1 MSYARV
7 LCVGLIGVSG
17 HIIEVEADLSAG
29 LPIVL
34 LTGLPDTALNEA
46 RDRVRAAVVNSGA
59 TWPNRRMTVNLLPA
73 DLPKHGSS
81 FDLAIAT
88 AMLASAGE
96 LPLGPLEDVILLGE
110 LGLSVGL
117 LAAMLVAPQPS
128 QVRRWLGM
136 LADYAAIGGVMY
148 LQGESAS
155 PLYAAYLWVS
165 IGNGMRYG
173 PLYLYASTTLAALS
187 FAAMMTFTPYWLQ
200 NQYLSW
206 GLLLGLVAVPLYF
219 ASLLKALTAAIEEA
233 RRANLAKSRF
243 LANMSHEFR
252 TPLNGLSGMSE
263 LLASTRLD
271 TEQRGYLETIQAAS
285 RSLLALVEDVLDI
298 SAIEA
303 GKLRLKQEAF
313 NLNALLEQI
322 NLMLRPEAR
331 SKRLDYTVTV
341 MPEVPAQ
348 LRGDAHHLQQV
359 LVNLLSNAIK
369 FTSSGE
375 VRMTVARSAVAGT
388 GRQVRLRF
396 TVSDTGIGIPASARA
411 RLFEAFEQVDNSL
424 VRKHQGSGLGTTIAK
439 GLTEAMGGS
448 IGFESSENVG
458 SRFWIELPFDPVIE
472 SVRASA
478 GSKSHIADA
487 RMPRSPS
494 TAHNVIAF
502 ADPFSRHRARVKSA
516 RILVA
521 DDHAAN
527 RLLLQGVLQKAGH
540 RVMTVED
547 GEAALDALASGG
559 FELALMD
566 LHMPSLS
573 GIDLLRQLRVME
585 AGRRAR
591 TPVIIVS
598 ADATPEAAR
607 VCRDAGARAFITK
620 PFVAGRLLDAIG
632 AILAGGND
640 EEVDNPPQDALASA
654 GEVLDT
660 SVLDEFESLGMGRA
674 FEADFIGQCIA
685 DARVALARMRQAA
698 AAGDWERFRDQAH
711 AMKGIAGN
719 LGLVQCAALSGGL
732 MQMTA
737 FELERDWQRHCE
749 SMAQRLHDGEQVL
762 RARGSWVPAREDSP
776 LQP

>member
-1 MSYARV
+1 MSRSIA
-7 LCVGLIGVSG
+7 
-17 HIIEVEADLSAG
+17 
-29 LPIVL
+29 
-34 LTGLPDTALNEA
+34 TGP
-46 RDRVRAAVVNSGA
+46 DRVRQALAQLRLRLHGRADSEHAQVFVRIAITLLFSLYLGWKVGWGNGGPA
-59 TWPNRRMTVNLLPA
+59 LFQTWL
-73 DLPKHGSS
+73 
-81 FDLAIAT
+81 
-88 AMLASAGE
+88 
-96 LPLGPLEDVILLGE
+96 ILLGE
-110 LGLSVGL
+110 LGLSIGL
-117 LAAMLVAPQPS
+117 LAAILVAPGPS
-128 QVRRWLGM
+128 PLRRWLGM

-148 LQGESAS
+148 LQGEPAS

-173 PLYLYASTTLAALS
+173 PRYLYASTALAALS
-187 FAAMMTFTPYWLQ
+187 FAAMMTFTPYWLH
-200 NQYLSW
+200 NRYLSW
-206 GLLLGLVAVPLYF
+206 GLLLGLAAVPLYF
-219 ASLLKALTAAIEEA
+219 ASLLDALTAAIEEA

-271 TEQRGYLETIQAAS
+271 AEQRGYLETIQAAS

-303 GKLRLKQEAF
+303 GKLRLKQESF
-313 NLNALLEQI
+313 NLHALLEQI

-341 MPEVPAQ
+341 SPEVPVQ

-369 FTSSGE
+369 FTTSGE
-375 VRMTVARSAVAGT
+375 VRMTVAKSTAGGP
-388 GRQVRLRF
+388 GRVRLRF

-411 RLFEAFEQVDNSL
+411 KLFEAFEQVDSSL
-424 VRKHQGSGLGTTIAK
+424 ARRHQGSGLGTTIAK

-458 SRFWIELPFDPVIE
+458 SRFWVELPFEVAAE
-472 SVRASA
+472 SVRTSA
-478 GSKSHIADA
+478 AGEAGAADA
-487 RMPRSPS
+487 RRPPSPAA
-494 TAHNVIAF
+494 AHNIIAF
-502 ADPFSRHRARVKSA
+502 ADPFSRHRARVKSV

-547 GEAALDALASGG
+547 GEAALDALAGGG
-559 FELALMD
+559 FELALLD

-585 AGRRAR
+585 AGTRNR
-591 TPVIIVS
+591 TPVVIIS
-598 ADATPEAAR
+598 ADATPESAR
-607 VCRDAGARAFITK
+607 ACRDAGARAFITK
-620 PFVAGRLLDAIG
+620 PFAAGRLLDAI
-632 AILAGGND
+632 ASILAGGNG
-640 EEVDNPPQDALASA
+640 EEMLDGPRSA
-654 GEVLDT
+654 AQVSAREVLDP
-660 SVLDEFESLGMGRA
+660 SVLDEFASLGMGKS

-685 DARVALARMRQAA
+685 DARAALARMRQAGA
-698 AAGDWERFRDQAH
+698 EGDWEQFHDQAH

-719 LGLVQCAALSGGL
+719 LGLVQCAGLSGGL
-732 MQMTA
+732 MQMTS
-737 FELERDWQRHCE
+737 FELERDWKRHCE
-749 SMAQRLHDGEQVL
+749 SLAQRLRDGEQAL
-762 RARGSWVPAREDSP
+762 QARGSWIPAREDNPQSP
-776 LQP
+776 

>member
-1 MSYARV
+1 MRPALAWVRLRLRGRADSEHAQVFVRIAITLLFSLY
-7 LCVGLIGVSG
+7 LGWKVGWGD
-17 HIIEVEADLSAG
+17 HTPG
-29 LPIVL
+29 LF
-34 LTGLPDTALNEA
+34 
-46 RDRVRAAVVNSGA
+46 S
-59 TWPNRRMTVNLLPA
+59 TWL
-73 DLPKHGSS
+73 
-81 FDLAIAT
+81 
-88 AMLASAGE
+88 
-96 LPLGPLEDVILLGE
+96 ILLGE
-110 LGLSVGL
+110 LALAIGL
-117 LAAMLVAPQPS
+117 LVAILVAPQPS

-173 PLYLYASTTLAALS
+173 PPYLYASTALAALS

-200 NQYLSW
+200 NRYLSW

-303 GKLRLKQEAF
+303 GKLRLKQESF

-331 SKRLDYTVTV
+331 SKRLDYAVTV
-341 MPEVPAQ
+341 LPEVPEQ
-348 LRGDAHHLQQV
+348 LRGDPQHLQQV

-369 FTSSGE
+369 FTASGE
-375 VRMTVARSAVAGT
+375 VRMTVAKTAGIGT
-388 GRQVRLRF
+388 ERVRLRF

-411 RLFEAFEQVDNSL
+411 RLFEAFEQADNSL
-424 VRKHQGSGLGTTIAK
+424 ARKHQGSGLGTTIAK

-448 IGFESSENVG
+448 IGFESNENVG
-458 SRFWIELPFDPVIE
+458 SRFWVELPFDAAVEPAH
-472 SVRASA
+472 AST
-478 GSKSHIADA
+478 GGKSQTADA
-487 RMPRSPS
+487 RIPPAPP

-502 ADPFSRHRARVKSA
+502 ADPFSRHRARIRSA
-516 RILVA
+516 RVLVA

-547 GEAALDALASGG
+547 GEVALDALAGGG
-559 FELALMD
+559 FELALLD

-585 AGRRAR
+585 AGTRTR
-591 TPVIIVS
+591 TPVVIIS
-598 ADATPEAAR
+598 ADATPESAQA
-607 VCRDAGARAFITK
+607 CRDAGARAFITK
-620 PFVAGRLLDAIG
+620 PFAAGRLLDAIA
-632 AILAGGND
+632 AILTGGTG
-640 EEVDNPPQDALASA
+640 EEQDSPQPVAHASSA
-654 GEVLDT
+654 EVLDP
-660 SVLDEFESLGMGRA
+660 SVLDELASLGMGKA

-685 DARVALARMRQAA
+685 DARVALARMRQTGAE
-698 AAGDWERFRDQAH
+698 GDWERFRDHAH

-719 LGLVQCAALSGGL
+719 LGLVQCAGLSGAL
-732 MQMTA
+732 MRMTA
-737 FELERDWQRHCE
+737 FELERDWRRHCE
-749 SMAQRLHDGEQVL
+749 SLTQRLHDGEQAL
-762 RARGSWVPAREDSP
+762 QARGSWIPAREDSP
-776 LQP
+776 QSP

>member
-1 MSYARV
+1 MFRSIAT
-7 LCVGLIGVSG
+7 GV
-17 HIIEVEADLSAG
+17 
-29 LPIVL
+29 
-34 LTGLPDTALNEA
+34 
-46 RDRVRAAVVNSGA
+46 DRVRQALAWVRLRLRGRADSEHAQVFVRIAITLLFSVYLGWKVGWGDHSPGLFS
-59 TWPNRRMTVNLLPA
+59 TWL
-73 DLPKHGSS
+73 
-81 FDLAIAT
+81 
-88 AMLASAGE
+88 
-96 LPLGPLEDVILLGE
+96 ILLGE
-110 LGLSVGL
+110 LGLALGL
-117 LAAMLVAPQPS
+117 LAAILVAPQPS
-128 QVRRWLGM
+128 QLRRWLGM

-173 PLYLYASTTLAALS
+173 PLYLYASTALAALS
-187 FAAMMTFTPYWLQ
+187 FAAMMTSTPYWLH

-271 TEQRGYLETIQAAS
+271 GEQRGYLETIQAAS

-303 GKLRLKQEAF
+303 GKLRLKQESF
-313 NLNALLEQI
+313 NLYALLEQI

-331 SKRLDYTVTV
+331 SKRLDYAVTV
-341 MPEVPAQ
+341 MPEVPVQ

-369 FTSSGE
+369 FTASGE
-375 VRMTVARSAVAGT
+375 VHMTVAKSTTAGV
-388 GRQVRLRF
+388 GQLRLRF
-396 TVSDTGIGIPASARA
+396 TVTDTGIGIPASARA

-424 VRKHQGSGLGTTIAK
+424 ARKHQGSGLGTTIAK

-448 IGFESSENVG
+448 IGFESHENVG
-458 SRFWIELPFDPVIE
+458 SCFWVELPFDLAIE
-472 SVRASA
+472 SARASS
-478 GSKSHIADA
+478 GDTSQVADA
-487 RMPRSPS
+487 RMLPPSPS
-494 TAHNVIAF
+494 TAHNIIAF
-502 ADPFSRHRARVKSA
+502 GDPFSRHRARIKSA
-516 RILVA
+516 RVLVA

-540 RVMTVED
+540 RVMTVDD
-547 GEAALDALASGG
+547 GEVALDALAGGG
-559 FELALMD
+559 FELALLD

-585 AGRRAR
+585 AGARAR
-591 TPVIIVS
+591 TPVMIIS
-598 ADATPEAAR
+598 ADATPESAQA
-607 VCRDAGARAFITK
+607 CRNAGARAFITK
-620 PFVAGRLLDAIG
+620 PFAAARLLDAIA
-632 AILAGGND
+632 AILSGGDGAELDSPRPVLN
-640 EEVDNPPQDALASA
+640 ASD
-654 GEVLDT
+654 GQVLDT
-660 SVLDEFESLGMGRA
+660 SVLDEFASLGMGKA

-685 DARVALARMRQAA
+685 DARVALARMRQTGAK
-698 AAGDWERFRDQAH
+698 GDWEGFRDQAH

-719 LGLVQCAALSGGL
+719 LGLVQCAELSGGL
-732 MQMTA
+732 MRMTA

-749 SMAQRLHDGEQVL
+749 TLMQRLHAGEQAL
-762 RARGSWVPAREDSP
+762 QTRGSWIPAREDSP
-776 LQP
+776 MPP

>member
-1 MSYARV
+1 MRPALSWVR
-7 LCVGLIGVSG
+7 LRLHGR
-17 HIIEVEADLSAG
+17 ADSEHAQVFVR
-29 LPIVL
+29 IAITL
-34 LTGLPDTALNEA
+34 LFSVYLGWKVDWGNDSQALF
-46 RDRVRAAVVNSGA
+46 S
-59 TWPNRRMTVNLLPA
+59 TWL
-73 DLPKHGSS
+73 
-81 FDLAIAT
+81 
-88 AMLASAGE
+88 
-96 LPLGPLEDVILLGE
+96 ILLGE
-110 LGLSVGL
+110 LGLSIGL
-117 LAAMLVAPQPS
+117 LAAILVAPQPS
-128 QVRRWLGM
+128 RLRRWLGM
-136 LADYAAIGGVMY
+136 LADYGAIGGVMV

-173 PLYLYASTTLAALS
+173 PRYLYASTALAALS

-200 NQYLSW
+200 NRYLSW
-206 GLLLGLVAVPLYF
+206 GLLLGLIAVPLYF

-233 RRANLAKSRF
+233 RRANLAKSSF

-271 TEQRGYLETIQAAS
+271 AEQRGYLETIQAAS

-303 GKLRLKQEAF
+303 GKLRLKQETF

-369 FTSSGE
+369 FTASGE
-375 VRMTVARSAVAGT
+375 VRMTVAKSDGVGAG
-388 GRQVRLRF
+388 QVRLRF

-424 VRKHQGSGLGTTIAK
+424 ARKHQGSGLGTTIAK

-458 SRFWIELPFDPVIE
+458 SRFWVELPFGSAIE
-472 SVRASA
+472 PLRA
-478 GSKSHIADA
+478 KSQTADA
-487 RMPRSPS
+487 RMPPAPS
-494 TAHNVIAF
+494 TAHNIIAF
-502 ADPFSRHRARVKSA
+502 ADPFSRHRARIKSA
-516 RILVA
+516 RVLVA

-540 RVMTVED
+540 RVMTMED
-547 GEAALDALASGG
+547 GEAALDALAGGG
-559 FELALMD
+559 FDLALLD

-585 AGRRAR
+585 AGTRTR
-591 TPVIIVS
+591 TPVVIIS
-598 ADATPEAAR
+598 ADATPESAR
-607 VCRDAGARAFITK
+607 ACRDAGARAFITK
-620 PFVAGRLLDAIG
+620 PFAAGRLLDAIASVLTGG
-632 AILAGGND
+632 AG
-640 EEVDNPPQDALASA
+640 EEPDSPHPVAHASA
-654 GEVLDT
+654 GQVLDP
-660 SVLDEFESLGMGRA
+660 SVLDELASLGMGKA

-685 DARVALARMRQAA
+685 DARLALAKMRQAGTE
-698 AAGDWERFRDQAH
+698 GDWEQFHDHAH

-719 LGLVQCAALSGGL
+719 LGLVQCAGLSGAL
-732 MQMTA
+732 MRMTT
-737 FELERDWQRHCE
+737 FELERDWRRHCE
-749 SMAQRLHDGEQVL
+749 NLTQRLHDGEQAL
-762 RARGSWVPAREDSP
+762 QTRGSWIPAREDSP
-776 LQP
+776 PPP

>member
-1 MSYARV
+1 MFRS
-7 LCVGLIGVSG
+7 
-17 HIIEVEADLSAG
+17 
-29 LPIVL
+29 
-34 LTGLPDTALNEA
+34 
-46 RDRVRAAVVNSGA
+46 
-59 TWPNRRMTVNLLPA
+59 
-73 DLPKHGSS
+73 
-81 FDLAIAT
+81 IAT
-88 AMLASAGE
+88 GVDGVRPALAWVRLRLRGRADSEHAQVFVRIAITLLFSAY
-96 LPLGPLEDVILLGE
+96 LGWKVGWGDHSPGLFSTWLILLGE
-110 LGLSVGL
+110 LALSIGL
-117 LAAMLVAPQPS
+117 LAAILVAPRPS
-128 QVRRWLGM
+128 RLRRWLGM

-173 PLYLYASTTLAALS
+173 PLYLYASTALAALS
-187 FAAMMTFTPYWLQ
+187 FAAMMAFTPYWQQ

-271 TEQRGYLETIQAAS
+271 AEQRGYLETIQAAS

-298 SAIEA
+298 STIEA
-303 GKLRLKQEAF
+303 GKLRLKQESF

-341 MPEVPAQ
+341 LPEVPVQ

-369 FTSSGE
+369 FTASGE
-375 VRMTVARSAVAGT
+375 VRMTVAKSAGAGA
-388 GRQVRLRF
+388 GQVRLRF

-424 VRKHQGSGLGTTIAK
+424 ARKHQGSGLGTTIAK

-448 IGFESSENVG
+448 IGFESNENVG
-458 SRFWIELPFDPVIE
+458 SRFWVELPFDSAVEP
-472 SVRASA
+472 VRAA
-478 GSKSHIADA
+478 VGKPQTADA
-487 RMPRSPS
+487 RMPPSPS

-502 ADPFSRHRARVKSA
+502 ADPFSRHRARIKSA

-547 GEAALDALASGG
+547 GETALDALVGGG
-559 FELALMD
+559 FELALLD

-585 AGRRAR
+585 AGMRTR
-591 TPVIIVS
+591 TPVVIIS
-598 ADATPEAAR
+598 ADATPESAR
-607 VCRDAGARAFITK
+607 VCREAGARAFITK
-620 PFVAGRLLDAIG
+620 PFAAGRLLDAIA
-632 AILAGGND
+632 AILAGGD
-640 EEVDNPPQDALASA
+640 GEELDSPHPGAHASA
-654 GEVLDT
+654 GEVLDA
-660 SVLDEFESLGMGRA
+660 SVLDEFAALGMGKA

-685 DARVALARMRQAA
+685 DARVALARMRQAGA
-698 AAGDWERFRDQAH
+698 EGDWERFRDHAH

-719 LGLVQCAALSGGL
+719 LGLVQCAGLSGGL
-732 MQMTA
+732 MRMTA

-749 SMAQRLHDGEQVL
+749 SLAQRLHDGEQVL
-762 RARGSWVPAREDSP
+762 QARGSWTPAREDSP

>member
-1 MSYARV
+1 MRPALSRMRLRLRGRADSEHAQVFVRIAITLLFSAY
-7 LCVGLIGVSG
+7 LGWKVGWGDRSP
-17 HIIEVEADLSAG
+17 G
-29 LPIVL
+29 LF
-34 LTGLPDTALNEA
+34 
-46 RDRVRAAVVNSGA
+46 S
-59 TWPNRRMTVNLLPA
+59 TWL
-73 DLPKHGSS
+73 
-81 FDLAIAT
+81 
-88 AMLASAGE
+88 
-96 LPLGPLEDVILLGE
+96 ILLGE
-110 LGLSVGL
+110 LGLSIGL
-117 LAAMLVAPQPS
+117 LAAIFVAPGPS
-128 QVRRWLGM
+128 PVRRWLGM
-136 LADYAAIGGVMY
+136 LADYAAIGGVMV

-155 PLYAAYLWVS
+155 PLYAVYLWVT

-173 PLYLYASTTLAALS
+173 PLYLYASTALAALS
-187 FAAMMTFTPYWLQ
+187 FAAMMTLTPYWQQ

-271 TEQRGYLETIQAAS
+271 AEQRGYLETIQAAS

-313 NLNALLEQI
+313 NLHALLEQI

-369 FTSSGE
+369 FTASGE
-375 VRMTVARSAVAGT
+375 VRMTVEKSARAGA
-388 GRQVRLRF
+388 GQVRLRF

-411 RLFEAFEQVDNSL
+411 RLFEAFEQADNSL
-424 VRKHQGSGLGTTIAK
+424 ARKHQGSGLGTTIAK

-448 IGFESSENVG
+448 IGFESNENVG
-458 SRFWIELPFDPVIE
+458 SRFWVELPFDVAVE
-472 SVRASA
+472 SGRATA
-478 GSKSHIADA
+478 GGKSQAADA
-487 RMPRSPS
+487 RMPPSPS
-494 TAHNVIAF
+494 AAHNVIAF
-502 ADPFSRHRARVKSA
+502 ADPFSRHRARIRSA

-547 GEAALDALASGG
+547 GEAALDALVGGG

-585 AGRRAR
+585 AGTRSR
-591 TPVIIVS
+591 TPVVIIS
-598 ADATPEAAR
+598 ADATPESAR
-607 VCRDAGARAFITK
+607 VCREAGARAFITK
-620 PFVAGRLLDAIG
+620 PFAAARLLDAV
-632 AILAGGND
+632 ASILTGGD
-640 EEVDNPPQDALASA
+640 GEELDSSRQTAHASA
-654 GEVLDT
+654 GDVLDT
-660 SVLDEFESLGMGRA
+660 SVLDEFASLGMGKA
-674 FEADFIGQCIA
+674 FEADFIGQCIT
-685 DARVALARMRQAA
+685 DARVALARMRQAGA
-698 AAGDWERFRDQAH
+698 EGDWERFRDQAH

-719 LGLVQCAALSGGL
+719 LGLVQCAGLSGGL

-737 FELERDWQRHCE
+737 FELERDWKRHCE
-749 SMAQRLHDGEQVL
+749 SLTQRLHDGEQAL
-762 RARGSWVPAREDSP
+762 QARGSWVPAREDSP
-776 LQP
+776 PSP

>member
-1 MSYARV
+1 M
-7 LCVGLIGVSG
+7 L
-17 HIIEVEADLSAG
+17 
-29 LPIVL
+29 
-34 LTGLPDTALNEA
+34 TALAWMRLRLRGRADSEHA
-46 RDRVRAAVVNSGA
+46 QVFVRIAITLLFSVYLGWKVGWGDNDQALFS
-59 TWPNRRMTVNLLPA
+59 TWL
-73 DLPKHGSS
+73 
-81 FDLAIAT
+81 
-88 AMLASAGE
+88 
-96 LPLGPLEDVILLGE
+96 ILLGE
-110 LGLSVGL
+110 LALSIGL
-117 LAAMLVAPQPS
+117 LAAILIAPQPS

-187 FAAMMTFTPYWLQ
+187 FAAMMAFTPYWLQ
-200 NQYLSW
+200 NRYLSW

-271 TEQRGYLETIQAAS
+271 AEQRGYLETIQAAS

-341 MPEVPAQ
+341 SPEVPVQ

-369 FTSSGE
+369 FTASGE
-375 VRMTVARSAVAGT
+375 VRMTVAKSAG
-388 GRQVRLRF
+388 GGSGQLRLRF

-411 RLFEAFEQVDNSL
+411 RLFEAFEQADNSL
-424 VRKHQGSGLGTTIAK
+424 ARKHQGSGLGTTIAK

-448 IGFESSENVG
+448 IGFESHENVG
-458 SRFWIELPFDPVIE
+458 SRFWVELPFEPAVE
-472 SVRASA
+472 PARASA
-478 GSKSHIADA
+478 EGKLQSTDA
-487 RMPRSPS
+487 RLPPSPS
-494 TAHNVIAF
+494 PAHNVIAF
-502 ADPFSRHRARVKSA
+502 ADPFSRHRARIKSV

-547 GEAALDALASGG
+547 GEDALDALAGGG
-559 FELALMD
+559 FELALVD

-585 AGRRAR
+585 AGTRTR
-591 TPVIIVS
+591 TPVVVIS
-598 ADATPEAAR
+598 ADATPESAR

-620 PFVAGRLLDAIG
+620 PFAAARLLDAIA
-632 AILAGGND
+632 AILTGGD
-640 EEVDNPPQDALASA
+640 GEELDSSTPGAHASA

-660 SVLDEFESLGMGRA
+660 SVLDEFASLGMGKA
-674 FEADFIGQCIA
+674 FEADFVGQCIA
-685 DARVALARMRQAA
+685 DARVALARMRQAGA
-698 AAGDWERFRDQAH
+698 EADWERFRDQAH
-711 AMKGIAGN
+711 AMKGISGN
-719 LGLVQCAALSGGL
+719 LGLVQCAGLSGG
-732 MQMTA
+732 MMRMTA
-737 FELERDWQRHCE
+737 FELERDWQRHCD
-749 SMAQRLHDGEQVL
+749 SLTQRLRDGEQAL
-762 RARGSWVPAREDSP
+762 QARGSWTPAREDSP
-776 LQP
+776 QSS

>member
-1 MSYARV
+1 MFRS
-7 LCVGLIGVSG
+7 
-17 HIIEVEADLSAG
+17 
-29 LPIVL
+29 
-34 LTGLPDTALNEA
+34 
-46 RDRVRAAVVNSGA
+46 
-59 TWPNRRMTVNLLPA
+59 
-73 DLPKHGSS
+73 
-81 FDLAIAT
+81 IAT
-88 AMLASAGE
+88 GADQTHPALAWVRQRLHGRPDSEHAQVFVRIVIT
-96 LPLGPLEDVILLGE
+96 LLFSVYLGWKVDWGNNSPALFSTWLILLGE
-110 LGLSVGL
+110 LALSIGL
-117 LAAMLVAPQPS
+117 LAAILVAPQAS
-128 QVRRWLGM
+128 RVRRWLGM
-136 LADYAAIGGVMY
+136 LADYAAIGGVML
-148 LQGESAS
+148 LQGEPAS
-155 PLYAAYLWVS
+155 PLYAAYLWVT

-173 PLYLYASTTLAALS
+173 PRYLYASTVLAALS
-187 FAAMMTFTPYWLQ
+187 FAAMMTSTPYWLQ
-200 NQYLSW
+200 NRYLSW

-271 TEQRGYLETIQAAS
+271 AEQRGYLETIQAAS

-303 GKLRLKQEAF
+303 GKLRLKQETF

-341 MPEVPAQ
+341 MPEVPVQ

-369 FTSSGE
+369 FTASGE
-375 VRMTVARSAVAGT
+375 VRMTVARSAGGSAA
-388 GRQVRLRF
+388 QARLRF

-411 RLFEAFEQVDNSL
+411 KLFEAFEQVDNSL
-424 VRKHQGSGLGTTIAK
+424 ARKHQGSGLGTTIAK
-439 GLTEAMGGS
+439 GLTEAMGGT

-458 SRFWIELPFDPVIE
+458 SRFWVELPFELAAE

-478 GSKSHIADA
+478 GSQTPATEA
-487 RMPRSPS
+487 RRPPAPS

-502 ADPFSRHRARVKSA
+502 ADPFSRHRARIKSA

-547 GEAALDALASGG
+547 GEAALDALVGGG

-585 AGRRAR
+585 AGRRSR
-591 TPVIIVS
+591 TPVVIIS
-598 ADATPEAAR
+598 ADATPESAQA
-607 VCRDAGARAFITK
+607 CRDAGARAFITK
-620 PFVAGRLLDAIG
+620 PFAAARLLDAVA
-632 AILAGGND
+632 AILTGADG
-640 EEVDNPPQDALASA
+640 EEPDNPQPVAHASSA
-654 GEVLDT
+654 EVLDP
-660 SVLDEFESLGMGRA
+660 SVLDELASLGMGKT
-674 FEADFIGQCIA
+674 FEADFIGQCVA
-685 DARVALARMRQAA
+685 DARVALARMRQAG
-698 AAGDWERFRDQAH
+698 AAGDWDPFREQAH

-719 LGLVQCAALSGGL
+719 LGLVQCAGLSGAL
-732 MQMTA
+732 MRMTA
-737 FELERDWQRHCE
+737 FELEQDWRRHCE
-749 SMAQRLHDGEQVL
+749 SLIQRLHDGEQAL
-762 RARGSWVPAREDSP
+762 QARGSWTPAREDGSP
-776 LQP
+776 SP